1 MAYNNQ
7 TFTSGQPITANMI
20 DYIDDAVDRLD
31 EVVENLTTKETMQL
45 NDDESLEKYK
55 TYFELLYSKYYELN
69 YYDNKVVLENK
80 KLISTTNIN
89 YKKIDKDKLI
99 SIDSNNKNLF
109 TNDNVRLTTLKK
121 IYENNGAKCK
131 YI

>member
-1 MAYNNQ
+1 M
-7 TFTSGQPITANMI
+7 
-20 DYIDDAVDRLD
+20 
-31 EVVENLTTKETMQL
+31 
-45 NDDESLEKYK
+45 
-55 TYFELLYSKYYELN
+55 
-69 YYDNKVVLENK
+69 
-80 KLISTTNIN
+80 ISTTNIN

-99 SIDSNNKNLF
+99 SIDSSNKNLF